1 MIIIL
6 VNWNN
11 ELKIIQQFLKEELVI
26 EQIPLNLTQFQQKAE
41 KERENNIQE
50 DLFLKKFNEL
60 VNKVNFYL
68 NY

>member
-41 KERENNIQE
+41 KERENNIHVQQG
-50 DLFLKKFNEL
+50 
-60 VNKVNFYL
+60 NKDSQISIY
-68 NY
+68 

>member
-41 KERENNIQE
+41 KKRENNIHVQQG
-50 DLFLKKFNEL
+50 
-60 VNKVNFYL
+60 NKDSQISIY
-68 NY
+68 

>member
-50 DLFLKKFNEL
+50 DLF
-60 VNKVNFYL
+60 
-68 NY
+68 